1 MSATKGN
8 VAAKLLLK
16 WTENAMTDDVRY
28 HHYVAKTPFGRFV
41 VITYNKNNID
51 YYDLLETPWGNNEDF
66 YLTPFYAGFNKLTK
80 LLDMKLYIEKE
91 FKQRV
96 EQSVKLITTKTKEV
110 V

>member
-1 MSATKGN
+1 MSTDLTLSNRTETWNKFIDEFDKELTDN
-8 VAAKLLLK
+8 V
-16 WTENAMTDDVRY
+16 M
-28 HHYVAKTPFGRFV
+28 
-41 VITYNKNNID
+41 VISNNLYTQFIRKKS
-51 YYDLLETPWGNNEDF
+51 PWGNNEDF

-96 EQSVKLITTKTKEV
+96 DQSVKLITTKTKEV